1 MSDALSRLPEDF
13 DRGRFS
19 RRQLLKG
26 LGAVALAPAA
36 SAFAIPAAQA
46 GAPAAQTSA
55 PVAAPFEPTG
65 WKTVLLDHFS
75 CKVADYEKEAAF
87 YNALMNWGVRSSD
100 AQKTVLDIGD
110 FGGIVIQ
117 GGYQPSAE
125 ALAAEKAQ
133 YDRRAA
139 AASRRG
145 TTPGP
150 FVPRATVFDGF
161 CWGIDQWDA
170 KKVEA
175 ALKARGLDPVADN
188 QGHDFQSFHVK
199 DPDGF
204 DVQISNGNRSNRRT
218 KPASGHLSAAAP
230 FDHTDWKTVWID
242 HISYQC
248 SDYKKTVAFYQ
259 ALLGWQPTAD
269 TGRENQVRIGDVGD
283 IIIRSHFGGA
293 GGASIDHIAVGI
305 TPFNPEEVKA
315 ALDKRGLRSSI
326 DTNGGGAI
334 DTAPYKSYHT
344 QTPNGF
350 DLQISNVTI
359 ATRGL

>member
-1 MSDALSRLPEDF
+1 MSDELNGLLEAFDRSRL
-13 DRGRFS
+13 S
-19 RRQLLKG
+19 RRQLLRG
-26 LGAVALAPAA
+26 LGAVALTPAVSALAMQAGPPAA
-36 SAFAIPAAQA
+36 AMA
-46 GAPAAQTSA
+46 A
-55 PVAAPFEPTG
+55 PVTAPFEPTG

-75 CKVADYEKEAAF
+75 CKVADHEKEAAF
-87 YNALMNWGVRSSD
+87 YNSLMNWGVRSDD
-100 AQKTVLDIGD
+100 AQESVLDIGD
-110 FGGIVIQ
+110 FGGIVIK

-125 ALAAEKAQ
+125 AIAAEKAQ

-139 AASRRG
+139 AASQRG
-145 TTPGP
+145 TQVGP

-204 DVQISNGNRSNRRT
+204 DLQISNGNRRNRRT
-218 KPASGHLSAAAP
+218 TPARGHLSAVAP
-230 FDHTDWKTVWID
+230 FDHTGWKTVWID
-242 HISYQC
+242 HISFQC

-259 ALLGWQPTAD
+259 ALLGWQPTED
-269 TGRENQVRIGDVGD
+269 SGHYNQVRIGDVGD
-283 IIIRSHFGGA
+283 IIIRSGRAGGA
-293 GGASIDHIAVGI
+293 PGASIDHIAVGF
-305 TPFNPEEVKA
+305 TPFNPEEVKD
-315 ALDKRGLRSSI
+315 ALDQRGLRSTI
-326 DTNGGGAI
+326 DTNGGGPI

-350 DLQISNVTI
+350 DLQISNITI